1 MKTAI
6 SIPDSLFDA
15 AERHSKRLGISRS
28 RFFSLAIEHAL
39 AKDPRRGVKEK
50 LDAVYAK
57 NSSRLDPRLA
67 AMQAASISSGDEHW

>member
-28 RFFSLAIEHAL
+28 RFYSMAIAQAL
-39 AKDPRRGVKEK
+39 AKDPRRGVKDK

-57 NSSRLDPRLA
+57 RNSRMDHQLA
-67 AMQAASISSGDEHW
+67 AMQAASLDSENEQW